1 LRKIVIFGASYA
13 GRMMRAYVE
22 REGDHVVAYTVD
34 EKFLEAPTFDGLPV
48 YPWERLEQH
57 CPPGAVELLGPVSH
71 YEMNSFRRDRH
82 RQAKMRGYRLA
93 SFIHPSAQIY
103 ADHVGEGAVILELN
117 IVQPGARIGDG
128 LVSWSGS
135 VIGHDT
141 DIEEY
146 CFLSGSVTV
155 GARCRIGAGSF
166 LSIGS
171 VTKPGITLGERCA
184 LLNGPYV
191 PSDLPTLSVV
201 KGRTDRPM
209 RITSDRIHRL
219 L

>member
-1 LRKIVIFGASYA
+1 MSKIVIFGASYA
-13 GRMMRAYVE
+13 GRMMRAYLE
-22 REGDHVVAYTVD
+22 RQGDEVVAYTVD

-57 CPPGAVELLGPVSH
+57 CPPGAVELLGPISH
-71 YEMNSFRRDRH
+71 YEMNGFRRDRH
-82 RQAKMRGYRLA
+82 RQAKARGYRLA
-93 SFIHPSAQIY
+93 CFIHPSAQIY
-103 ADHVGEGAVILELN
+103 ADHIGEGAVILEFN
-117 IVQPGARIGDG
+117 IIQPGTWIGDG

-141 DIEEY
+141 HVEDY

-155 GARCRIGAGSF
+155 GGRSRIGTGSF
-166 LSIGS
+166 LSFGS
-171 VTKPGITLGERCA
+171 LTKPGITLGERCA
-184 LLNGPYV
+184 LLNRAYV
-191 PSDLPTLSVV
+191 GADLPPLSVV

-209 RITSDRIHRL
+209 RTTSDRIHRL